1 MTLFTQLV
9 SLSLIN
15 GNVTGECISI
25 LFDPNGYGFV
35 H

>member
-1 MTLFTQLV
+1 MTLFTQLEF
-9 SLSLIN
+9 LSLIN
-15 GNVTGECISI
+15 VNVTGECVSI